1 MRLFRV
7 RLARHQRINDAGQR
21 RADDGREPE
30 EPELLNRPAAD
41 EQRRTRA
48 ARGVDRKIRD
58 RDADEMDER
67 EPEADSD
74 GREALRGALV
84 RRAEDDQQE
93 EKVSTASETKQTICE

>member
-1 MRLFRV
+1 
-7 RLARHQRINDAGQR
+7 
-21 RADDGREPE
+21 
-30 EPELLNRPAAD
+30 
-41 EQRRTRA
+41 
-48 ARGVDRKIRD
+48 
-58 RDADEMDER
+58 MDER